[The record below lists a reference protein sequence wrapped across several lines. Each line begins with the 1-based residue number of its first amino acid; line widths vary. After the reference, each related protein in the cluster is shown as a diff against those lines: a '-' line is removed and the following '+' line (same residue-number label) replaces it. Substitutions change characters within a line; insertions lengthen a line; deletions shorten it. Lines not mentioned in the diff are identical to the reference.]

1 MTTSLESATFTEP
14 GRQPR
19 PAVSLQTLRR
29 AGVLKDLSEARLQ
42 ALAQTCTWH
51 HYEAGYTIPH
61 PCTAGFCVVASGR
74 VLLTS
79 YERGGRQVAFQVM
92 GEGDSFGAVPTLLGP
107 ECGESVEA
115 VTLQPSLIAQLAVED
130 FQALLR
136 DDPDFNLA
144 VMREMA
150 QAVRRLTEHIVEL
163 STMTVRGRVLAAL
176 LRLLHRAGVQ
186 ANQARIE
193 PAPRHQVLANYVGAN
208 REQVTRELSWL
219 QRQGVLARDGKQALV
234 VADVARLQHLLHETR
249 GKG

>member
-1 MTTSLESATFTEP
+1 MTYLDHTSAAEP
-14 GRQPR
+14 ERQSR
-19 PAVSLQTLRR
+19 PAVSLQALRR
-29 AGVLKDLSEARLQ
+29 ASVFKDLSEDRLH
-42 ALAQTCTWH
+42 ALAQACTWH
-51 HYEAGYTIPH
+51 HYEAGYTIPN

-79 YERGGRQVAFQVM
+79 YERSGRQVAFQVM
-92 GEGDSFGAVPTLLGP
+92 VEGDSFGAVPILLGP
-107 ECGESVEA
+107 ECGESIEA
-115 VTLQPSLIAQLAVED
+115 VTLQPCLIAQLSVEA

-136 DDPDFNLA
+136 EDADFSMA
-144 VMREMA
+144 VLREMA

-176 LRLLHRAGVQ
+176 LRLSHRAGVQ
-186 ANQARIE
+186 ANEARIE

-219 QRQGVLARDGKQALV
+219 QRQGVLVRDGKHALV
-234 VADVARLQHLLHETR
+234 VADVARLQHLLQETR